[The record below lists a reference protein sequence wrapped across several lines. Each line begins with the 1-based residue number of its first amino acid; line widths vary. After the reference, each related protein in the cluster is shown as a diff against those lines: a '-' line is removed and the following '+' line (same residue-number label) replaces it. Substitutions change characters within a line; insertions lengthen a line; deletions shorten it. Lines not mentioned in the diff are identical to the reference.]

1 MKKII
6 LLASLLNLYAFGIS
20 LNEVPKEVTIEKEDG
35 GLLNEEAWNSS
46 MLKGKVHILFYV
58 DPDEKDTNN
67 EFSETLTKQDYTLDK
82 FGTVAIV
89 NLKATWL
96 PNFAI
101 ASALE
106 EKQKAYP
113 RTTYVKDKTKYLV
126 RNWGLRD
133 DSSNILIFN
142 KKGELIYNFSGKLPQ
157 NEIEKAL
164 KLIEEN
170 L

>member
-6 LLASLLNLYAFGIS
+6 LLAFILNIYAFAIN
-20 LNEVPKEVTIEKEDG
+20 LNEIPKEVTIEKEDG
-35 GLLNEEAWNSS
+35 GLLNEEAWHST
-46 MLKGKVHILFYV
+46 MLKDKVYVLFYV

-67 EFSETLTKQDYTLDK
+67 AFSEALKKRAYNVEK

-101 ASALE
+101 ESALE
-106 EKQKAYP
+106 EKQKTYP
-113 RTTYVKDKTKYLV
+113 TTIYVKDKTKYLV
-126 RNWGLRD
+126 KEWNLAD
-133 DSSNILIFN
+133 DNSDILIFN
-142 KKGELIYNFSGKLPQ
+142 KKGELIYQFAGKLPQ
-157 NEIEKAL
+157 TEIEKAM

>member
-6 LLASLLNLYAFGIS
+6 LIVSILTSFVSAITVG
-20 LNEVPKEVTIEKEDG
+20 EVPKEVTIE
-35 GLLNEEAWNSS
+35 NENGALVSGEPWHSS
-46 MLKGKVHILFYV
+46 MLKEKVYVLFYV

-67 EFSETLTKQDYTLDK
+67 AFSETLKKQPYDLEK

-101 ASALE
+101 ESALK
-106 EKQKAYP
+106 EKQEKYP
-113 RTTYVKDKTKYLV
+113 STTYVKDKNKYLV
-126 RNWGLRD
+126 KEWDLAD
-133 DSSNILIFN
+133 DSSNILIFD
-142 KKGELIYNFSGKLPQ
+142 KSGKLIYYFAGKMLDD
-157 NEIEKAL
+157 EIAKAL
-164 KLIEEN
+164 KLIEKN